1 MKKVSELF
9 APAMIEGSSINDL
22 MVQEVKFSKKANAA
36 IIHLEID
43 RKIELKDVLLF
54 EANATKTFSL
64 KSFKVV
70 PILKEKLF
78 VEAEDI
84 SRVLE
89 YLKVARPYVVNVLEI
104 ANLEYI
110 KEANK
115 VEITLKVPNSNFL
128 KLQKTEEFLSETI
141 SAYYGANIEFEFSD
155 STTAKADF
163 AATHKEERMVAP
175 PPSEKPKEAKVAAP
189 QGQALKP
196 QSAPQAPQGNSA
208 PPTFFKPKE
217 EKQEGP
223 KPENVIMGKDI
234 SNAKVDKIED
244 INQDMENAC
253 IEGKIEAFEAKTTK
267 TGKEMFSLEVSD
279 ETSTIAV
286 KIFADPK
293 RIDVGELTGK
303 LKVGKYIKADGKPQ
317 YDMFAKDISIILRNI
332 VDGKKPKER
341 KDEAEVKRV
350 ELHMHTQMSSMD
362 GVSSATDLVNQ
373 AIKWGHKA
381 LAITDHGVAQSFPE
395 ANLAAFNYA
404 EKKFDIKVLYGTEG
418 YLVPD
423 VAPVFEAPTTY
434 TVFDI
439 ETTGFTPGSDA
450 ITEIAAVKVK
460 DGVAIDEF
468 STFVNPERSIPKEV
482 QELTH
487 ITPDMVK
494 EAPKIEEALRGF
506 LDFAKDTVIVAH
518 NAKFDTSFINYFADK
533 CGYEKPEFAIDTLA
547 IAREMFEGYE
557 NHKLG
562 TIAANLNIELENAHR
577 AINDARATAKVFIKM
592 SEVVVERGMK
602 LNDYVQTEY
611 IEDKRNFSP
620 YHIIVFAKNYVGLKN
635 LYKLISF
642 AHIRYFHK
650 KPRLSRSLINRYR
663 EGLIIGSACERGELY
678 QAVLE
683 NRMDEAREIAKYYD
697 YLEVQ
702 PIGNNQFYI
711 RNGTVKDEVE
721 LQEINKKIIALGKE
735 LNIPVVATGDVH
747 FLNEQDE
754 LYRRIIMAG
763 QGFDDADEQAP
774 LYLRTTDEMLKE
786 FDYLDEATARE
797 IVIENTN
804 KIADMF
810 EEIKP
815 VVDGTYNPVIDGSD
829 EEIERLT
836 YERARQIYGDPLPE
850 IVEARIKKELN
861 SIITNGF
868 SVMYIIAQ
876 KLVKKSNDDGYLVGS
891 RGSVGS
897 SFVATMSG
905 ITEVNPLPP
914 HYVCPHCKYS
924 EFPPVTVTTGVDME
938 DKDCPKCGNRM
949 KKDGMD
955 IPFETFLGFKGDKV
969 PDIDLNFS
977 GDYQAKAHAYTEVLF
992 GKYKTFRAGTISTL
1006 AEKTAYG
1013 FVKKYYEGKNQY
1025 VRVPEINRVS
1035 RMCTGIKR
1043 TTGQHPGGIIVVPRD
1058 KEIYDFCPVQ
1068 RPADDPTSNTIT
1080 THFDFHSIH
1089 DNLLKLDILGHD
1101 DPTVIRMLEDLT
1113 GIDAK
1118 TIPLDEPKV
1127 MSLFSSTEALGITE
1141 EQERSKVATYAI
1153 PEFGTKFVRQML
1165 LDTKPTTFG
1174 ELVRISGL
1182 SHGTDVWLN
1191 NAQSLIEQGITTLKE
1206 AICTRDDIMIYLI
1219 QKGLDPSLAFKI
1231 MEITRKGKAKKD
1243 LTEEMKEKMRECDVP
1258 EWYIDSCLKIK
1269 YMFPKAH
1276 ACAYVMMAYRIAYFK
1291 VYYPKAFYATYLTVR
1306 ADAFNADIMC
1316 TNKQKV
1322 KEAMKTIESNPEASN
1337 VEKDMV
1343 TVLEVV
1349 NEMMERGIDFLPI
1362 DLYKSDATKFLVEED
1377 GIRPPLSAI
1386 PTFGTVNAKNIAEAR
1401 SDGKFSSKENLV
1413 SRAKIGKSALE
1424 LLDKYGCTKGMPNS
1438 SQVSLFDEF

>member
-1 MKKVSELF
+1 MFYRFGFLYAKAGVKVLKKVCELF
-9 APAMIEGSSINDL
+9 EQATIVGSSINDL
-22 MVQEVKFSKKANAA
+22 TVLEVKFSKKNNAA
-36 IIHLEID
+36 IIQVD
-43 RKIELKDVLLF
+43 VNTKIVPKDLYDF
-54 EANATKTFSL
+54 SKNAEKVFNL
-64 KSFKVV
+64 KSFKVIPMV
-70 PILKEKLF
+70 SKKQDIELSCIHDVIELVTAVFPYMKDIFKDSNIILENNE
-78 VEAEDI
+78 VSIE
-84 SRVLE
+84 
-89 YLKVARPYVVNVLEI
+89 
-104 ANLEYI
+104 
-110 KEANK
+110 
-115 VEITLKVPNSNFL
+115 LKVPSASFL
-128 KLQKTEEFLSETI
+128 KLKKTDEYIVELVKKFYGEDVTVNIYDSLNAKEDFVKKQKELKPVIASQDRKPQQV
-141 SAYYGANIEFEFSD
+141 SASQ
-155 STTAKADF
+155 
-163 AATHKEERMVAP
+163 
-175 PPSEKPKEAKVAAP
+175 PKEQTNTSVTPKVVTAQMA
-189 QGQALKP
+189 
-196 QSAPQAPQGNSA
+196 
-208 PPTFFKPKE
+208 
-217 EKQEGP
+217 EG
-223 KPENVIMGKDI
+223 VIYGKGI
-234 SNAKVDKIED
+234 ANAKVDKIED
-244 INQDMENAC
+244 INQEMDIAC
-253 IEGKIEAFEAKTTK
+253 IEGKIEAVETKTTK
-267 TGKEMFSLEVSD
+267 TGKEMFTVDISD
-279 ETSTIAV
+279 NTSTIST
-286 KIFADPK
+286 KIFADPQ
-293 RIDVGELTGK
+293 RIDVGELSSK
-303 LKVGKYIKADGKPQ
+303 LKVGKYIKVEGKPQ

-332 VDGKKPKER
+332 VEGKKPKER
-341 KDEAEVKRV
+341 TDDAETKRV
-350 ELHMHTQMSSMD
+350 ELHMHTQMSAMD
-362 GVSSATDLVNQ
+362 GVTSATDIVKQ

-381 LAITDHGVAQSFPE
+381 VAITDHGVLQSFPE
-395 ANLAAFNYA
+395 ANLAAFNRD
-404 EKKFDIKVLYGTEG
+404 EKKFDIKVLYGVEG
-418 YLVPD
+418 YLIPD
-423 VAPVFEAPTTY
+423 VEPNIQAPDTY
-434 TVFDI
+434 VVFDI
-439 ETTGFTPGSDA
+439 ETTGFNPGADC

-460 DGVAIDEF
+460 DGAQIDEF
-468 STFVNPERSIPKEV
+468 STFVNPERSIPKDV

-487 ITPDMVK
+487 ITPEMVK
-494 EAPKIEEALRGF
+494 DAPKIEEALKGF
-506 LDFAKDTVIVAH
+506 LEFSKDCVIVAH
-518 NAKFDTSFINYFADK
+518 NARFDTSFINYFADK
-533 CGYEKPEFAIDTLA
+533 CGYEKPKYIIDTLA
-547 IAREMFEGYE
+547 ISREMFEGYE

-562 TIAANLNIELENAHR
+562 TIAANLEIELENAHR

-592 SEVVVERGMK
+592 CEIVKSKNMRVA
-602 LNDYVQTEY
+602 DYVQTEF
-611 IEDKRNFSP
+611 IEDKRQMSP
-620 YHIIVFAKNYVGLKN
+620 YHIIILAKNYVGLKN
-635 LYKLISF
+635 LYKLVSF
-642 AHIRYFHK
+642 SHIRYFHK

-663 EGLIIGSACERGELY
+663 EGLIIGSACERGELF
-678 QAVLE
+678 QAIME
-683 NRMDEAREIAKYYD
+683 GDDEKSKALAKYYD
-697 YLEVQ
+697 YLEIQ
-702 PIGNNQFYI
+702 PIGNNEFYVK
-711 RNGTVKDEVE
+711 NGAVANYDGLKD
-721 LQEINKKIIALGKE
+721 LNRKIVDIGRE
-735 LNIPVVATGDVH
+735 LNIPVCATCDVH
-747 FLNEQDE
+747 FLNPQDE

-774 LYLRTTDEMLKE
+774 LYFRTTDEMLKE

-797 IVIENTN
+797 VVIDNPN

-815 VVDGTYNPVIDGSD
+815 VVDGTYNPVIEGSD

-836 YERARQIYGDPLPE
+836 YEKARQIYGDPLPE

-914 HYVCPHCKYS
+914 HYVCPECKYS

-938 DKDCPKCGNRM
+938 DKDCPKCGHRL

-1013 FVKKYYEGKNQY
+1013 FVRKYYEEKNIHI
-1025 VRVPEINRVS
+1025 RVPEINREAK
-1035 RMCTGIKR
+1035 MCTGIKR

-1068 RPADDPTSNTIT
+1068 RPADDITSNTIT

-1141 EQERSKVATYAI
+1141 EQERSKVATYAV

-1291 VYYPKAFYATYLTVR
+1291 VYYPKAFYATYFTVR
-1306 ADAFNADIMC
+1306 GDAFNADVMC
-1316 TNKQKV
+1316 TSKEKV
-1322 KEAMKTIESNPEASN
+1322 KDAIKNIESNPEASN

-1377 GIRPPLSAI
+1377 GVRPPLSAI
-1386 PTFGTVNAKNIAEAR
+1386 PTFGTVNAKNVATAR
-1401 SDGKFSSKENLV
+1401 TDGKFSSKENLV

-1438 SQVSLFDEF
+1438 SQVSLFDEVN

>member
-1 MKKVSELF
+1 MKKLNVLF
-9 APAMIEGSSINDL
+9 PQAILEKSSINDN
-22 MVQEVKFSKKANAA
+22 VVREIKFSKKKNSA
-36 IIHLEID
+36 IIELEIAS
-43 RKIELKDVLLF
+43 KIDIKDICLF
-54 EANATKTFSL
+54 EQNATKVFNL
-64 KSFKVV
+64 NSFRVIPV
-70 PILKEKLF
+70 LTSKLD
-78 VEAEDI
+78 VDKEDI
-84 SRVLE
+84 LRVIDCI
-89 YLKVARPYVVNVLEI
+89 KCIRPHMESVFNI
-104 ANLEYI
+104 ANL
-110 KEANK
+110 
-115 VEITLKVPNSNFL
+115 TLEESNVNIELAVPNATFL
-128 KLQKTEEFLSETI
+128 KLEKVDEYLSRVI
-141 SAYYGANIEFEFSD
+141 KMYYGQDITFNILD
-155 STTAKADF
+155 GVGV
-163 AATHKEERMVAP
+163 KEKFNESQKELKIVKPQITENSVNNKEQIVNA
-175 PPSEKPKEAKVAAP
+175 PKEPKSYITYENKNVQAQKENKVP
-189 QGQALKP
+189 IK
-196 QSAPQAPQGNSA
+196 S
-208 PPTFFKPKE
+208 
-217 EKQEGP
+217 GP
-223 KPENVIMGKDI
+223 KPPNVIMGKDI
-234 SNAKVDKIED
+234 STLNVDRIDE
-244 INQDMENAC
+244 INQDMETAV
-253 IEGKIEAFEAKTTK
+253 IEGSIEAIEVKTTK
-267 TGKEMFSLEVSD
+267 TGKEMFTIDVYD
-279 ETSTIAV
+279 GTSTIST

-293 RIDVGELTGK
+293 RIDVAELSSK
-303 LKVGKYIKADGKPQ
+303 LKVGNFIKADGKPQ
-317 YDMFAKDISIILRNI
+317 YDMFAKDVSIILRNI
-332 VDGKKPKER
+332 VEGKKR
-341 KDEAEVKRV
+341 KSRTDDAEEKRV
-350 ELHMHTQMSSMD
+350 ELHMHTQMSAMD
-362 GVSSATDLVNQ
+362 GVSSATSIVKQ

-381 LAITDHGVAQSFPE
+381 VAITDHGVLQSFPE
-395 ANLAAFNYA
+395 ANLAAINK
-404 EKKFDIKVLYGTEG
+404 ETKGFDIKVLYGVEG

-423 VAPVFEAPTTY
+423 VAPVINPPDTY

-439 ETTGFTPGSDA
+439 ETTGFNAGADS

-460 DGVAIDEF
+460 DGEMIDEF
-468 STFVNPERSIPKEV
+468 STFVNPERNIPKQV

-494 EAPKIEEALRGF
+494 DAPKIDEALKNF

-518 NAKFDTSFINYFADK
+518 NAKFDTSFINYYSK
-533 CGYEKPEFAIDTLA
+533 RCGYEAPKYIIDTLA
-547 IAREMFEGYE
+547 ISREMFEGFE

-562 TIAANLNIELENAHR
+562 TIAQNLGVELENAHR
-577 AINDARATAKVFIKM
+577 AINDTRATAKVFIKM
-592 SEVVVERGMK
+592 CEVVSSKGMK
-602 LNDYVQTEY
+602 ISDYVQTEF
-611 IEDKRNFSP
+611 IEDKKQVSP
-620 YHIIVFAKNYVGLKN
+620 YHIIIFAKNYVGLKN
-635 LYKLISF
+635 LYKLVSF
-642 AHIRYFHK
+642 SHIRYFHK
-650 KPRLSRSLINRYR
+650 KPRISRSLLNRYR
-663 EGLIIGSACERGELY
+663 EGLIVGSACERGELF
-678 QAVLE
+678 QAVL
-683 NRMDEAREIAKYYD
+683 NNNIDEAMNIAKYYD

-702 PIGNNQFYI
+702 PIGNNMFYVREGI
-711 RNGTVKDEVE
+711 LQSEKD
-721 LQEINKKIIALGKE
+721 LQDINKKIIEIGNK
-735 LNIPVVATGDVH
+735 LNIPVVATCDTH
-747 FLNEQDE
+747 FLNPEDE

-763 QGFDDADEQAP
+763 QGYDDADNQAP
-774 LYLRTTDEMLKE
+774 LYFRTTDEMLKE
-786 FDYLDEATARE
+786 FDYLDADTARE
-797 IVIENTN
+797 IVITNPN

-810 EEIKP
+810 DTIKP

-836 YERARQIYGDPLPE
+836 YTRAREIYGDPLPE
-850 IVEARIKKELN
+850 IVDARIKKELN
-861 SIITNGF
+861 SIITHGF

-914 HYVCPHCKYS
+914 HYVCPKCKYS
-924 EFPPVTVTTGVDME
+924 EFPKVTVTTGIDME
-938 DKDCPKCGNRM
+938 DKDCPKCGEHM

-977 GDYQAKAHAYTEVLF
+977 GDYQPKAHAYTEVLF

-1013 FVKKYYEGKNQY
+1013 FVKKYYESKNEY

-1035 RMCTGIKR
+1035 KMCTGIKR

-1058 KEIYDFCPVQ
+1058 KEIYDFTPVQ
-1068 RPADDPTSNTIT
+1068 RPADDVTSNTIT

-1118 TIPLDEPKV
+1118 TIPLDEKKV
-1127 MSLFSSTEALGITE
+1127 MSLFTSTQALGITE
-1141 EQERSKVATYAI
+1141 EQERAKVGTYAI

-1191 NAQSLIEQGITTLKE
+1191 NAQTLIEQGITTLKE
-1206 AICTRDDIMIYLI
+1206 SICTRDDIMIYLI

-1291 VYYPKAFYATYLTVR
+1291 VYYPKAFYATYYTVR
-1306 ADAFNADIMC
+1306 GDAFNADIMC
-1316 TNKQKV
+1316 TTKEKV
-1322 KEAMKTIESNPEASN
+1322 KENMKKIESNPEATA
-1337 VEKDMV
+1337 VEKDMI

-1349 NEMMERGIDFLPI
+1349 NEMLERGIEFLPI
-1362 DLYKSDATKFLVEED
+1362 DLYKSDATKFLVEDE
-1377 GIRPPLSAI
+1377 GVRPPLSAI
-1386 PTFGTVNAKNIAEAR
+1386 PSFGTVNAKNVVKAR
-1401 SDGKFSSKENLV
+1401 EDGKFSSKENLV

-1438 SQVSLFDEF
+1438 AQVSLFDEI

>member
-1 MKKVSELF
+1 MKKVCDLF
-9 APAMIEGSSINDL
+9 EQATIIGSSINDL
-22 MVQEVKFSKKANAA
+22 TVLEVKFSKKANTA
-36 IIHLEID
+36 IISVDVD
-43 RKIELKDVLLF
+43 RKILPKDLYIF
-54 EANATKTFSL
+54 SKNAEKIFGL

-70 PILKEKLF
+70 PVVSNKQEIDVSCVK
-78 VEAEDI
+78 D
-84 SRVLE
+84 VLE
-89 YLKVARPYVVNVLEI
+89 LIEEIFPYMKDIFKDSIIVLENNDVSI
-104 ANLEYI
+104 E
-110 KEANK
+110 
-115 VEITLKVPNSNFL
+115 LKVPSASFL
-128 KLQKTEEFLSETI
+128 KLKKTDEYISDLVKKFYGGDVTVNIYDALNAKEAFDKKQKEMPPVGPSVMDKPHDV
-141 SAYYGANIEFEFSD
+141 SVPQ
-155 STTAKADF
+155 
-163 AATHKEERMVAP
+163 HKEQVP
-175 PPSEKPKEAKVAAP
+175 VFTPQKAAP
-189 QGQALKP
+189 AVSK
-196 QSAPQAPQGNSA
+196 A
-208 PPTFFKPKE
+208 
-217 EKQEGP
+217 EG
-223 KPENVIMGKDI
+223 VIYGRGITASTKI
-234 SNAKVDKIED
+234 DKIED
-244 INQDMENAC
+244 INQEMDTAC
-253 IEGKIEAFEAKTTK
+253 IEGKIEAFEVKTTK
-267 TGKEMFSLEVSD
+267 TGKEMFTIDISD
-279 ETSTIAV
+279 DTSTIST
-286 KIFADPK
+286 KIFADPAK
-293 RIDVGELTGK
+293 IDVGELSSN

-332 VDGKKPKER
+332 VEGKKPKER
-341 KDEAEVKRV
+341 MDDAEIKRV
-350 ELHMHTQMSSMD
+350 ELHMHTQMSAMD
-362 GVSSATDLVNQ
+362 GVSSATDIVKQ

-381 LAITDHGVAQSFPE
+381 VAITDHGVLQSFPE
-395 ANLAAFNYA
+395 ANLAAFNRD
-404 EKKFDIKVLYGTEG
+404 EKKFDIKVLYGVEG

-423 VAPVFEAPTTY
+423 VEPNIKAPDTY
-434 TVFDI
+434 VVFDI
-439 ETTGFTPGSDA
+439 ETTGFNPGSDA

-460 DGVAIDEF
+460 DGIVLDEF
-468 STFVNPERSIPKEV
+468 STFVNPERNIPKEV

-494 EAPKIEEALRGF
+494 DAPKIEEALKEF
-506 LDFAKDTVIVAH
+506 LDFSKDCVIVAH
-518 NAKFDTSFINYFADK
+518 NARFDTSFINYYADK
-533 CGYEKPEFAIDTLA
+533 CGYEKPKHIIDTLA
-547 IAREMFEGYE
+547 ISREMFEGYE

-562 TIAANLNIELENAHR
+562 TIAENLGIELENAHR

-592 SEVVVERGMK
+592 CEVVESK
-602 LNDYVQTEY
+602 NIKIAEYVQTEF
-611 IEDKRNFSP
+611 IEDKKQMSP
-620 YHIIVFAKNYVGLKN
+620 YHIIILAKNYVGLKN
-635 LYKLISF
+635 LYKLVSF
-642 AHIRYFHK
+642 SHIRYFHK

-663 EGLIIGSACERGELY
+663 EGLIIGSACERGELF
-678 QAVLE
+678 QAIMEGDDNKAKML
-683 NRMDEAREIAKYYD
+683 AKYYD
-697 YLEVQ
+697 YLEIQ
-702 PIGNNQFYI
+702 PLGNNEFYV
-711 RNGTVKDEVE
+711 RNGDIANDEGLKDLNKRIIDIGHE
-721 LQEINKKIIALGKE
+721 LD
-735 LNIPVVATGDVH
+735 IPVCATCDVH
-747 FLNEQDE
+747 FLNPQDE

-774 LYLRTTDEMLKE
+774 LYFRTTDEMLKE
-786 FDYLDEATARE
+786 FDYLDEVTARE
-797 IVIENTN
+797 VVIDNPN

-815 VVDGTYNPVIDGSD
+815 VVDGTYNPVIEGSD

-836 YERARQIYGDPLPE
+836 YEKARQIYGDPLPE

-914 HYVCPHCKYS
+914 HYVCPECKYS

-938 DKDCPKCGNRM
+938 DKDCPKCGQRL

-1013 FVKKYYEGKNQY
+1013 FVRKYYEEKNRHI
-1025 VRVPEINRVS
+1025 RVPEINREAK
-1035 RMCTGIKR
+1035 MCTGIKR

-1068 RPADDPTSNTIT
+1068 RPADDVSSNTIT

-1113 GIDAK
+1113 GVDAK

-1141 EQERSKVATYAI
+1141 EQERSKVATYAV

-1243 LTEEMKEKMRECDVP
+1243 LTEEMKDKMRECDVP

-1291 VYYPKAFYATYLTVR
+1291 VYYPKAFYATYFTVR
-1306 ADAFNADIMC
+1306 GDAFNADVMC
-1316 TNKQKV
+1316 TTKDKV
-1322 KEAMKTIESNPEASN
+1322 KETMKNIESNPEASN

-1362 DLYKSDATKFLVEED
+1362 DLYESDATKFKVED
-1377 GIRPPLSAI
+1377 GGIRPPLSAI
-1386 PTFGTVNAKNIAEAR
+1386 PTFGTVNAKNVVQAR
-1401 SDGKFSSKENLV
+1401 NDGKFSSKENLV

-1438 SQVSLFDEF
+1438 SQVSLFDEV

>member
-1 MKKVSELF
+1 MKKLSELF
-9 APAMIEGSSINDL
+9 APAVIENSSINDL
-22 MVQEVKFSKKANAA
+22 WVQEVKFSKKANAA
-36 IIHLEID
+36 IINLDID
-43 RKIELKDVLLF
+43 KKILPKDVLAF
-54 EANATKTFSL
+54 ENNAQNIFKL
-64 KSFKVV
+64 KSFKVIPMV
-70 PILKEKLF
+70 KSKQEIEEKDIYDIL
-78 VEAEDI
+78 D
-84 SRVLE
+84 
-89 YLKVARPYVVNVLEI
+89 YLKVSRPYIESVLNISKLDFNKESKIVNIE
-104 ANLEYI
+104 
-110 KEANK
+110 
-115 VEITLKVPNSNFL
+115 LKVPNANFL
-128 KLQKTEEFLSETI
+128 KLQKTEECLSDI
-141 SAYYGANIEFEFSD
+141 VSKYYGEQIQFNITD
-155 STTAKADF
+155 STTAKDDF
-163 AATHKEERMVAP
+163 IASHKEEQVISSQVQEKTKDQITLLPQSKPQYTGGQAP
-175 PPSEKPKEAKVAAP
+175 TFKPQTKQEVAP
-189 QGQALKP
+189 QGQKA
-196 QSAPQAPQGNSA
+196 
-208 PPTFFKPKE
+208 
-217 EKQEGP
+217 
-223 KPENVIMGKDI
+223 ENVIMGKDI
-234 SNAKVDKIED
+234 SSLKSDNIED

-253 IEGKIEAFEAKTTK
+253 IEGKIETVEVKTTK

-279 ETSTIAV
+279 STSTIAV

-293 RIDVGELTGK
+293 RIDVGELSGK

-332 VDGKKPKER
+332 IDGKKPKER
-341 KDEAEVKRV
+341 TDDAESKRV

-362 GVSSATDLVNQ
+362 GVSSATDIVKQ

-381 LAITDHGVAQSFPE
+381 VAITDHGVAQSFPE
-395 ANLAAFNYA
+395 ANSAAFNFA
-404 EKKFDIKVLYGTEG
+404 EKKFDIKVLYGVEG

-423 VAPVFEAPTTY
+423 VAPVFEAPTVY

-439 ETTGFTPGSDA
+439 ETTGFNAGTDA
-450 ITEIAAVKVK
+450 ITEIAAVKVQN
-460 DGVAIDEF
+460 GEFIAEF

-494 EAPKIEEALRGF
+494 DAPKIEEALKGF
-506 LDFAKDTVIVAH
+506 LDFAEGTVIVAH

-533 CGYEKPEFAIDTLA
+533 CGYIKPQFAIDTLA

-592 SEVVVERGMK
+592 CEVLESRDMK
-602 LNDYVQTEY
+602 LNEYVQTEY

-620 YHIIVFAKNYVGLKN
+620 YHIIIFAKNYVGLKN

-642 AHIRYFHK
+642 SHIRYFHK

-663 EGLIIGSACERGELY
+663 DGLIIGSACERGELY

-683 NRMDEAREIAKYYD
+683 SRMDEAREIAKYYD

-702 PIGNNQFYI
+702 PIGNNEFYI
-711 RNGTVKDEVE
+711 RNGTVASEKE
-721 LQEINKKIIALGKE
+721 LQDINKKIIELGHD

-747 FLNEQDE
+747 FLNAQDE

-763 QGFDDADEQAP
+763 QGYDDADEQAP
-774 LYLRTTDEMLKE
+774 LYFRTTDEMLKE
-786 FDYLDEATARE
+786 FTYLDEATARE
-797 IVIENTN
+797 IVIDNPN

-1013 FVKKYYEGKNQY
+1013 FVKKYYESKNQY

-1035 RMCTGIKR
+1035 KMCTGIKR

-1101 DPTVIRMLEDLT
+1101 DPTVIRMLEDIT
-1113 GIDAK
+1113 GLDAK

-1141 EQERSKVATYAI
+1141 EQERSKVGTYAI

-1165 LDTKPTTFG
+1165 IDTNPTTFG

-1291 VYYPKAFYATYLTVR
+1291 VYYPKAFYATYYTVR
-1306 ADAFNADIMC
+1306 ADAFNADVMC

-1337 VEKDMV
+1337 TEKDMV

-1362 DLYKSDATKFLVEED
+1362 DLYKSDSVKFLVEED

-1386 PTFGTVNAKNIAEAR
+1386 PAFGTVNAKNVIDAR
-1401 SDGKFSSKENLV
+1401 REGIFSSKENLMQ
-1413 SRAKIGKSALE
+1413 RAKLGKSAME

>member
-1 MKKVSELF
+1 MKKVCELF
-9 APAMIEGSSINDL
+9 EQATFIGSTINDL
-22 MVQEVKFSKKANAA
+22 TVLEVKFSKKNNAA
-36 IIHLEID
+36 IITVDID
-43 RKIELKDVLLF
+43 RKIVPKDLYEF
-54 EANATKTFSL
+54 SKNAETVFGL
-64 KSFKVV
+64 KSFKVIPKV
-70 PILKEKLF
+70 SVKQEINENSIQEIIELIGLIFPYMQDIFKDSKISLENMEAS
-78 VEAEDI
+78 VE
-84 SRVLE
+84 
-89 YLKVARPYVVNVLEI
+89 
-104 ANLEYI
+104 
-110 KEANK
+110 
-115 VEITLKVPNSNFL
+115 LKVPSASFMKL
-128 KLQKTEEFLSETI
+128 KKTDEYIVDLVKKFYGVDVVVNIYDSLNAKEEF
-141 SAYYGANIEFEFSD
+141 
-155 STTAKADF
+155 AKS
-163 AATHKEERMVAP
+163 HKEEKLI
-175 PPSEKPKEAKVAAP
+175 KPEVKDQPKAAP
-189 QGQALKP
+189 QPKP
-196 QSAPQAPQGNSA
+196 QQTFAPTQTAKPAFVPQ
-208 PPTFFKPKE
+208 PKE
-217 EKQEGP
+217 PAGPLPEGVIYGRGI
-223 KPENVIMGKDI
+223 KDNVKI
-234 SNAKVDKIED
+234 DKIED
-244 INQDMENAC
+244 INQEMDTAC
-253 IEGKIEAFEAKTTK
+253 IEGKIEAVEVKTTK
-267 TGKEMFSLEVSD
+267 TGKEMFTVDISD
-279 ETSTIAV
+279 STSTIST

-293 RIDVGELTGK
+293 RIDVGELISK
-303 LKVGKYIKADGKPQ
+303 LKVGNYIKADGAPQ
-317 YDMFAKDISIILRNI
+317 YDMYAKDVSIILRNI
-332 VDGKKPKER
+332 VEGKKPKPR
-341 KDEAEVKRV
+341 TDDAEVKRV
-350 ELHMHTQMSSMD
+350 ELHMHTQMSAMD
-362 GVSSATDLVNQ
+362 GVSSATDIVKQ

-381 LAITDHGVAQSFPE
+381 VAITDHGVLQSFPE

-404 EKKFDIKVLYGTEG
+404 EKKFDIKVLYGVEG
-418 YLVPD
+418 YLIPD
-423 VAPVFEAPTTY
+423 VEPGIVAPDTY
-434 TVFDI
+434 VVFDI
-439 ETTGFTPGSDA
+439 ETTGFTPGTDA

-460 DGVAIDEF
+460 AGECIDEF
-468 STFVNPERSIPKEV
+468 STFVNPERNIPKDV

-487 ITPDMVK
+487 ITPEMVK
-494 EAPKIEEALRGF
+494 DAPKIEEALKGF
-506 LDFAKDTVIVAH
+506 LDFAKDCTIVAH
-518 NAKFDTSFINYFADK
+518 NARFDTSFINHFAEK
-533 CGYEKPEFAIDTLA
+533 CGYEKPVHIIDTLA
-547 IAREMFEGYE
+547 ISREMFEGYE

-562 TIAANLNIELENAHR
+562 TIAENLGVELENAHR

-592 SEVVVERGMK
+592 CEVVESKNMK
-602 LNDYVQTEY
+602 VGDYVQTEF
-611 IEDKRNFSP
+611 IEDKKQMSP
-620 YHIIVFAKNYVGLKN
+620 YHIIILAKNYVGLKN
-635 LYKLISF
+635 LYKLVSF
-642 AHIRYFHK
+642 SHIRYFHK

-663 EGLIIGSACERGELY
+663 DGLIIGSACERGELF
-678 QAVLE
+678 QAVMEGDVDKSKSL
-683 NRMDEAREIAKYYD
+683 AKYYD

-702 PIGNNQFYI
+702 PIGNNEFYI
-711 RNGTVKDEVE
+711 RNGMVDNHKGLID
-721 LQEINKKIIALGKE
+721 LNKKIINLGKE
-735 LNIPVVATGDVH
+735 LDIPVCATCDVH
-747 FLNEQDE
+747 FLNPQDE

-774 LYLRTTDEMLKE
+774 LYFRTTDEMLKE
-786 FDYLDEATARE
+786 FDYLDEKTARE
-797 IVIENTN
+797 IVIDNPN

-815 VVDGTYNPVIDGSD
+815 VVDGTYNPVIEGSD

-836 YERARQIYGDPLPE
+836 YEKARSIYGDPLPE

-914 HYVCPHCKYS
+914 HYVCPECKYS

-938 DKDCPKCGNRM
+938 DKDCPKCGHKLR
-949 KKDGMD
+949 KDGMD

-977 GDYQAKAHAYTEVLF
+977 GDYQSKAHAYTEVLF

-1013 FVKKYYEGKNQY
+1013 FVRKYYEEKNQHI
-1025 VRVPEINRVS
+1025 RVPEINREAK
-1035 RMCTGIKR
+1035 MCTGIKR

-1068 RPADDPTSNTIT
+1068 RPADDPMSTTIT

-1113 GIDAK
+1113 GMDAK

-1291 VYYPKAFYATYLTVR
+1291 VYYPKAFYATYYTVR
-1306 ADAFNADIMC
+1306 ADAFNAEIMC

-1322 KEAMKTIESNPEASN
+1322 KEAIKNIESNPEASN
-1337 VEKDMV
+1337 VEKDMI

-1377 GIRPPLSAI
+1377 GVRPPLSAI
-1386 PTFGTVNAKNIAEAR
+1386 PTFGTVNAKNVAR
-1401 SDGKFSSKENLV
+1401 AREDGKFSSKENLV

-1438 SQVSLFDEF
+1438 SQVSLFDEASML

>member
-1 MKKVSELF
+1 MKKVYELF
-9 APAMIEGSSINDL
+9 GQAVTEESSIKDL
-22 MVQEVKFSKKANAA
+22 TVLEVKFSKKNNSA
-36 IIHLEID
+36 IVTIDID
-43 RKIELKDVLLF
+43 RKIQPQDVLAFVKNAEELF
-54 EANATKTFSL
+54 NL

-70 PILKEKLF
+70 PKVSVKQEVVL
-78 VEAEDI
+78 EDI
-84 SRVLE
+84 NNIIE
-89 YLKVARPYVVNVLEI
+89 VVTSIHAYTKDILNSAKIIYEEEL
-104 ANLEYI
+104 I
-110 KEANK
+110 KIE
-115 VEITLKVPNSNFL
+115 LSVPNTSFL
-128 KLQKTEEFLSETI
+128 KLKKIDEYIISLVNKFYGKEIEVQIYDAINAKEEFLKKQPDEKKIVEEIAKNNAIAAVNTQ
-141 SAYYGANIEFEFSD
+141 D
-155 STTAKADF
+155 SKTQSSNASKTFNGQVQK
-163 AATHKEERMVAP
+163 VNNNGP
-175 PPSEKPKEAKVAAP
+175 QQYSKEATVKAP
-189 QGQALKP
+189 GVIY
-196 QSAPQAPQGNSA
+196 GR
-208 PPTFFKPKE
+208 
-217 EKQEGP
+217 GIG
-223 KPENVIMGKDI
+223 ENVKI
-234 SNAKVDKIED
+234 DKIED
-244 INQDMENAC
+244 INQDMDSAC
-253 IEGKIEAFEAKTTK
+253 IEGKIEAVETKTTK
-267 TGKEMFSLEVSD
+267 TGKEMYTVDISD
-279 ETSTIAV
+279 DTSTIST
-286 KIFADPK
+286 KIFADPN
-293 RIDVGELTGK
+293 RIDIGELSGN
-303 LKVGKYIKADGKPQ
+303 LKPGKYIKASGKPQ
-317 YDMFAKDISIILRNI
+317 YDMYAKDISIILNNI
-332 VDGKKPKER
+332 VEGKKPKPR
-341 KDEAEVKRV
+341 MDEAEHKRV
-350 ELHMHTQMSSMD
+350 ELHMHTQMSAMD
-362 GVSSATDLVNQ
+362 GVTSATDIVKQ

-381 LAITDHGVAQSFPE
+381 VAITDHGVLQSFPE

-404 EKKFDIKVLYGTEG
+404 EKKYDIKVLYGVEG

-423 VAPVFEAPTTY
+423 VEPQIEAGDTY
-434 TVFDI
+434 VVFDI
-439 ETTGFTPGSDA
+439 ETTGFNPGADK

-460 DGVAIDEF
+460 DGKAIDEF
-468 STFVNPERSIPKEV
+468 STFINPERSIPKEV

-487 ITPDMVK
+487 ITPEMVK
-494 EAPKIEEALRGF
+494 DAPKIEEGLKNF
-506 LDFAKDTVIVAH
+506 LDFANGCTIVAH
-518 NAKFDTSFINYFADK
+518 NARFDTSFINYFAK
-533 CGYEKPEFAIDTLA
+533 QCGFEAPKHIIDTLA
-547 IAREMFEGYE
+547 ISREMFEGYE

-562 TIAANLNIELENAHR
+562 TIAENLGVELENAHR

-592 SEVVVERGMK
+592 CEVVESKNMK
-602 LNDYVQTEY
+602 IKDYIQTEF
-611 IEDKRNFSP
+611 IEDKKQVSP
-620 YHIIVFAKNYVGLKN
+620 NHIIILAKNYVGLKN
-635 LYKLISF
+635 LYKLVSF
-642 AHIRYFHK
+642 SHIRYFHK
-650 KPRLSRSLINRYR
+650 KPRISRSLLNRYR
-663 EGLIIGSACERGELY
+663 EGLVIGSACERGELF
-678 QAVLE
+678 QAILNKE
-683 NRMDEAREIAKYYD
+683 EEKAESIAKYYD

-702 PIGNNQFYI
+702 PIGNNEFYI
-711 RNGTVKDEVE
+711 RNGTVKDSEE
-721 LQEINKKIIALGKE
+721 LKE
-735 LNIPVVATGDVH
+735 LNKRIVELGKKLDIPVCATCDVH
-747 FLNEQDE
+747 FLNAQDE

-763 QGFDDADEQAP
+763 QGYDDADEQAP
-774 LYLRTTDEMLKE
+774 LYFRTTEEMLKE
-786 FDYLDEATARE
+786 FDYLPEDIAKE
-797 IVIENTN
+797 IVIDNTN

-815 VVDGTYNPVIDGSD
+815 VVDGTYNPVIEGSD
-829 EEIERLT
+829 EEIEKLT
-836 YERARQIYGDPLPE
+836 YNRAKEIYGDPLPE

-897 SFVATMSG
+897 SFVATMTG

-914 HYVCPHCKYS
+914 HYVCPNCKYS

-938 DKDCPKCGNRM
+938 DKDCPKCGNKM

-1013 FVKKYYEGKNQY
+1013 FVRKYYEGKNQY
-1025 VRVPEINRVS
+1025 VRVPEINRLS
-1035 RMCTGIKR
+1035 KMCTGIKR

-1068 RPADDPTSNTIT
+1068 RPADDVTSNTIT

-1101 DPTVIRMLEDLT
+1101 DPTVIRMLEDIT
-1113 GIDAK
+1113 GVNAK

-1243 LTEEMKEKMRECDVP
+1243 LTEEMKEKMRECNVP
-1258 EWYIDSCLKIK
+1258 EWYIDSCIKIK

-1291 VYYPKAFYATYLTVR
+1291 VYYPKAFYATYYTVR
-1306 ADAFNADIMC
+1306 GDAFNADVMC

-1322 KEAMKTIESNPEASN
+1322 KETIKTIESNPEATN
-1337 VEKDMV
+1337 VEKDMI

-1349 NEMMERGIDFLPI
+1349 NEMMERNIDFLPI

-1386 PTFGTVNAKNIAEAR
+1386 PTFGTVNAKNVAKAR
-1401 SDGKFSSKENLV
+1401 EDGKFSSKENLV

-1424 LLDKYGCTKGMPNS
+1424 LLDRYGCTKGMPNS
-1438 SQVSLFDEF
+1438 SQVSLFD

>member
-9 APAMIEGSSINDL
+9 APAVLEGSSINDL
-22 MVQEVKFSKKANAA
+22 TVLEVKFSKKANAA
-36 IIHLEID
+36 IIHLEVD
-43 RKIELKDVLLF
+43 KKIEPKDVLLF
-54 EANATKTFSL
+54 ENNATKIFSL

-70 PILKEKLF
+70 PILKEKLD
-78 VEAEDI
+78 VLEEDI
-84 SRVLE
+84 TKILD
-89 YLKVARPYVVNVLEI
+89 YLKVARPYVENVLEI
-104 ANLEYI
+104 SKLEYA

-115 VEITLKVPNSNFL
+115 VNIELKVPNSNFL
-128 KLQKTEEFLSETI
+128 KLQKTEEFLNEAINS
-141 SAYYGANIEFEFSD
+141 YYGTNIEFEFSD
-155 STTAKADF
+155 STTAKSDF
-163 AATHKEERMVAP
+163 VANHKEEKVIAP
-175 PPSEKPKEAKVAAP
+175 PPTLEKPKEQKSQDEYKVQAAP
-189 QGQALKP
+189 QT
-196 QSAPQAPQGNSA
+196 QSSQ
-208 PPTFFKPKE
+208 PTYFKPKE

-223 KPENVIMGKDI
+223 KAENVIMGKDI
-234 SNAKVDKIED
+234 TSAKVDKIED

-253 IEGKIEAFEAKTTK
+253 IEGKIEACEVKTTK

-293 RIDVGELTGK
+293 RIDIGELSGR

-332 VDGKKPKER
+332 VDGKKPPER

-350 ELHMHTQMSSMD
+350 ELHLHTQMSSMD
-362 GVSSATDLVNQ
+362 GVSSATDLVKQ

-381 LAITDHGVAQSFPE
+381 IAITDHGVAQSFPE

-518 NAKFDTSFINYFADK
+518 NAKFDTSFINYYADK

-592 SEVVVERGMK
+592 CEVLESRGMK
-602 LNDYVQTEY
+602 LNEYVQTEY
-611 IEDKRNFSP
+611 IEDKRNFTP
-620 YHIIVFAKNYVGLKN
+620 YHIIIFAKNYVGLKN

-702 PIGNNQFYI
+702 PIGNNAFYI

-721 LQEINKKIIALGKE
+721 LQEINKKIINLGKE

-747 FLNEQDE
+747 FMNPQDE

-763 QGFDDADEQAP
+763 QGYDDADEQAP
-774 LYLRTTDEMLKE
+774 LYLRTTNEMLKE

-836 YERARQIYGDPLPE
+836 YEKARSIYGDPLPE

-1068 RPADDPTSNTIT
+1068 RPADDPTSSTIT

-1306 ADAFNADIMC
+1306 ADAFNADVMC

-1401 SDGKFSSKENLV
+1401 NDGKFSSKENLV

>member
-1 MKKVSELF
+1 MLKKVCELF
-9 APAMIEGSSINDL
+9 EQATTSDSSINDL
-22 MVQEVKFSKKANAA
+22 TVLEVKFSKKNNAA
-36 IIHLEID
+36 IIQVDVD
-43 RKIELKDVLLF
+43 RKIVPKDLY
-54 EANATKTFSL
+54 EFSKRAEQVFNL
-64 KSFKVV
+64 KSFKII
-70 PILKEKLF
+70 P
-78 VEAEDI
+78 
-84 SRVLE
+84 VLTKKQE
-89 YLKVARPYVVNVLEI
+89 VDLECI
-104 ANLEYI
+104 
-110 KEANK
+110 NK
-115 VEITLKVPNSNFL
+115 VIDLVAAVFPYMKDIFKGSNVVFENNEVSIELKVPSASFMKL
-128 KLQKTEEFLSETI
+128 KKIDEHISDLIKKFYGEEI
-141 SAYYGANIEFEFSD
+141 SVNIYD
-155 STTAKADF
+155 SLNAKSDF
-163 AATHKEERMVAP
+163 AKTHKEIV
-175 PPSEKPKEAKVAAP
+175 
-189 QGQALKP
+189 L
-196 QSAPQAPQGNSA
+196 QAPIANNKPVNEQLSKEKNNSNPSSVTSNIA
-208 PPTFFKPKE
+208 SVPKA
-217 EKQEGP
+217 EGVIYG
-223 KPENVIMGKDI
+223 KGIAANV
-234 SNAKVDKIED
+234 KVDKIED
-244 INQDMENAC
+244 INQEMDIAC
-253 IEGKIEAFEAKTTK
+253 IEGKIEAVDSKTTK
-267 TGKEMFSLEVSD
+267 TGKEMFTIDISD
-279 ETSTIAV
+279 NTSTIST
-286 KIFADPK
+286 KIFADPAK
-293 RIDVGELTGK
+293 IDVGELSGK
-303 LKVGKYIKADGKPQ
+303 LKVGKYVKADGKPQ
-317 YDMFAKDISIILRNI
+317 YDMYAKDISIILRNI
-332 VDGKKPKER
+332 VEGKKPKER
-341 KDEAEVKRV
+341 TDDADQKRV
-350 ELHMHTQMSSMD
+350 ELHIHTQMSAMD
-362 GVSSATDLVNQ
+362 GVSSATDIVKQ

-381 LAITDHGVAQSFPE
+381 VAITDHGVLQSFPE
-395 ANLAAFNYA
+395 ANLAAFNRD
-404 EKKFDIKVLYGTEG
+404 EKKYDIKVLYGVEG
-418 YLVPD
+418 YLISDVEPNVEVP
-423 VAPVFEAPTTY
+423 ETY
-434 TVFDI
+434 VVFDI
-439 ETTGFTPGSDA
+439 ETTGFNPGTDA
-450 ITEIAAVKVK
+450 ITEIAAVKVQN
-460 DGVAIDEF
+460 GTAIGEF

-487 ITPDMVK
+487 ITPEMVK
-494 EAPKIEEALRGF
+494 EAPKIEEALKAF
-506 LDFAKDTVIVAH
+506 LDFSKDCVIVAH
-518 NAKFDTSFINYFADK
+518 NARFDTSFINYFADR
-533 CGYEKPEFAIDTLA
+533 CEYEKPKYIIDTLA
-547 IAREMFEGYE
+547 ISREMFEGYE

-592 SEVVVERGMK
+592 CEIVASKNMK
-602 LNDYVQTEY
+602 IQDYVQTEF
-611 IEDKRNFSP
+611 IEDKKQISP
-620 YHIIVFAKNYVGLKN
+620 YHIIILAKNYVGLKN
-635 LYKLISF
+635 LYKLVSF
-642 AHIRYFHK
+642 SHIRYFHK

-663 EGLIIGSACERGELY
+663 EGLIIGSACERGELF
-678 QAVLE
+678 QAIME
-683 NRMDEAREIAKYYD
+683 NDNEKARMIAKYYD
-697 YLEVQ
+697 YLEIQ
-702 PIGNNQFYI
+702 PIGNNEFYV
-711 RNGTVKDEVE
+711 RNGTVANHDGLKE
-721 LQEINKKIIALGKE
+721 LNKKIVELGHE
-735 LNIPVVATGDVH
+735 LNIPVCATCDVH
-747 FLNEQDE
+747 FLNPEDE

-774 LYLRTTDEMLKE
+774 LYFRTTDEMLKE
-786 FDYLDEATARE
+786 FNYLSEDIARE
-797 IVIENTN
+797 VVIDNPN

-836 YERARQIYGDPLPE
+836 YEKAREIYGDPLPE

-914 HYVCPHCKYS
+914 HYVCPSCKYS

-938 DKDCPKCGNRM
+938 DKDCPKCGHRL

-1013 FVKKYYEGKNQY
+1013 FVRKYYEEKNQHI
-1025 VRVPEINRVS
+1025 RVPEINREAK
-1035 RMCTGIKR
+1035 MCTGIKR

-1068 RPADDPTSNTIT
+1068 RPADDVSSNTIT

-1127 MSLFSSTEALGITE
+1127 MSLFSGTEALGITE
-1141 EQERSKVATYAI
+1141 EQERSKVATYAV

-1243 LTEEMKEKMRECDVP
+1243 LTEEMKDKMRECDVP

-1291 VYYPKAFYATYLTVR
+1291 VYYPKAFYATYFTVR
-1306 ADAFNADIMC
+1306 GDAFNADVMC
-1316 TNKQKV
+1316 TTKEKV
-1322 KEAMKTIESNPEASN
+1322 KEAMKNIESNPEATN

-1349 NEMMERGIDFLPI
+1349 NEMMERNIDFLPI
-1362 DLYKSDATKFLVEED
+1362 DLYKSDAVKFLVEEE

-1386 PTFGTVNAKNIAEAR
+1386 PTFGTVNAKNITKAR
-1401 SDGKFSSKENLV
+1401 EEGKFSSKENLV
-1413 SRAKIGKSALE
+1413 SRAKIGKTALE

-1438 SQVSLFDEF
+1438 SQVSLFDEI

>member
-1 MKKVSELF
+1 MKKICELF
-9 APAMIEGSSINDL
+9 EQATVIGSSINDL
-22 MVQEVKFSKKANAA
+22 TVLEVKFSKKNNAA
-36 IIHLEID
+36 IIKVDVDI
-43 RKIELKDVLLF
+43 KIVPKDMYDF
-54 EANATKTFSL
+54 SKNAERVFGL
-64 KSFKVV
+64 KSFKVIPV
-70 PILKEKLF
+70 ISKRQEI
-78 VEAEDI
+78 DI
-84 SRVLE
+84 KCINEVIELVVAIFPYMKDIFKDSKITLNNSEVDIE
-89 YLKVARPYVVNVLEI
+89 LKVPSSSFLKLKKI
-104 ANLEYI
+104 DEYI
-110 KEANK
+110 PDLVRKFYGGEISVNIYDSLNAKVDFDKKQKEVKPIPPPTQNK
-115 VEITLKVPNSNFL
+115 VETQVTKPVSN
-128 KLQKTEEFLSETI
+128 
-141 SAYYGANIEFEFSD
+141 
-155 STTAKADF
+155 TTAAPTQVAQQPAKASL
-163 AATHKEERMVAP
+163 P
-175 PPSEKPKEAKVAAP
+175 
-189 QGQALKP
+189 
-196 QSAPQAPQGNSA
+196 
-208 PPTFFKPKE
+208 
-217 EKQEGP
+217 EG
-223 KPENVIMGKDI
+223 VILGKGI
-234 SNAKVDKIED
+234 NNTKVDKIED
-244 INQDMENAC
+244 VNQEMDIAC
-253 IEGKIEAFEAKTTK
+253 IEGKIEAVEVKTTK
-267 TGKEMFSLEVSD
+267 TGKEMFTIDISD
-279 ETSTIAV
+279 ETSTIST

-293 RIDVGELTGK
+293 RIDVGELTSK
-303 LKVGKYIKADGKPQ
+303 LKVGSYIKADGKPQ
-317 YDMFAKDISIILRNI
+317 YDMYAKDISIILRNI
-332 VDGKKPKER
+332 VEGKKPKAR
-341 KDEAEVKRV
+341 TDDAEIKRV
-350 ELHMHTQMSSMD
+350 ELHMHTQMSAMD
-362 GVSSATDLVNQ
+362 GVTSATDIVKQ

-381 LAITDHGVAQSFPE
+381 VAITDHGVLQSFPE

-404 EKKFDIKVLYGTEG
+404 EKKFDIKVLYGVEG
-418 YLVPD
+418 YLIPD
-423 VAPVFEAPTTY
+423 VEPNVQAPDTY
-434 TVFDI
+434 VVFDI
-439 ETTGFTPGSDA
+439 ETTGFTPGADA

-460 DGVAIDEF
+460 DGKCIDEF
-468 STFVNPERSIPKEV
+468 STFVNPERSIPKDV

-494 EAPKIEEALRGF
+494 DAPKIEEALRGF
-506 LDFAKDTVIVAH
+506 LEFSNNCTIVAH
-518 NAKFDTSFINYFADK
+518 NARFDTSFINYFADK
-533 CGYEKPEFAIDTLA
+533 CGLDKPKYIIDTLA
-547 IAREMFEGYE
+547 ISREMFEGYE

-562 TIAANLNIELENAHR
+562 TIAENLGVELENAHR

-592 SEVVVERGMK
+592 CEVVESKNMK
-602 LNDYVQTEY
+602 ILDYVQTEF
-611 IEDKRNFSP
+611 IEDKRQMSP
-620 YHIIVFAKNYVGLKN
+620 YHIIILAKNYVGLKN
-635 LYKLISF
+635 LYKLVSF
-642 AHIRYFHK
+642 SHIRYFHK

-663 EGLIIGSACERGELY
+663 EGLIIGSACERGELF
-678 QAVLE
+678 QAVME
-683 NRMDEAREIAKYYD
+683 NDEEKSKSIAKYYD
-697 YLEVQ
+697 YLEIQ
-702 PIGNNQFYI
+702 PIWNNEFYI
-711 RNGTVKDEVE
+711 RNGTIENYE
-721 LQEINKKIIALGKE
+721 GLRE
-735 LNIPVVATGDVH
+735 LNRKIVDLGHEFDIPVCATCDVH
-747 FLNEQDE
+747 FLNPQDE

-774 LYLRTTDEMLKE
+774 LYFRTTAEMLKE
-786 FDYLDEATARE
+786 FDYLDPQTARE
-797 IVIENTN
+797 VVIDNPN

-836 YERARQIYGDPLPE
+836 YDRAKQIYGEPLPE

-897 SFVATMSG
+897 SFVATMTG

-914 HYVCPHCKYS
+914 HYVCPQCKHS

-938 DKDCPKCGNRM
+938 DKDCPKCGHKL

-1013 FVKKYYEGKNQY
+1013 FVRKYYEEKNQHI
-1025 VRVPEINRVS
+1025 RVPEINREAK
-1035 RMCTGIKR
+1035 MCTGIKR

-1068 RPADDPTSNTIT
+1068 RPADDPTSTTIT

-1113 GIDAK
+1113 GVDAK

-1141 EQERSKVATYAI
+1141 EQERSKVATYAV

-1243 LTEEMKEKMRECDVP
+1243 LTEEMKDKMRECDVP

-1291 VYYPKAFYATYLTVR
+1291 VYYPKAFYATYFTVR
-1306 ADAFNADIMC
+1306 ADAFNADVMC

-1322 KEAMKTIESNPEASN
+1322 KEAIKNIESNPEASN

-1343 TVLEVV
+1343 IVLEVV
-1349 NEMMERGIDFLPI
+1349 NEMMERNIDFLPI

-1377 GIRPPLSAI
+1377 GVRPPLSAI
-1386 PTFGTVNAKNIAEAR
+1386 PTFGTVNAKNIAKAR
-1401 SDGKFSSKENLV
+1401 VDGKFSSKENLV

-1438 SQVSLFDEF
+1438 SQVSLFDEASMMYKKLK